1 MRFLNR
7 SDDPPP
13 VRIRRRRQQQRRV
26 LLAAASAVVLAGS
39 ASCAWYIGREGGLAT
54 YTQQAQTRIAAAG
67 ADLHLTVESVQVEGR
82 QRADRQAILA
92 ALGVSRGTPILS
104 VDLDAAKAR
113 LETVPWVRNAAIE
126 RLLPDTLYVRLT
138 ERAPLALWQHGG
150 KFDLVDQDGNIIADA
165 NIGDYPFLPQ
175 VVGSGAPIATPDLL
189 KVLTGEPALQAHVTA
204 SVRVGGRRWDV
215 HLDNGV
221 IVSLPENNA
230 ARAWHRLA
238 ALDRSDKLLE
248 RDVRVVDMRLP
259 DRVVLRV
266 PPDIAKSIIKKGKPA
281 QASPNT

>member
-7 SDDPPP
+7 IDDLPPM
-13 VRIRRRRQQQRRV
+13 RIRRRRQQQRRV
-26 LLAAASAVVLAGS
+26 FLGTVSALVLAVS
-39 ASCAWYIGREGGLAT
+39 ASGAWYIGRDGRLAA
-54 YTQQAQTRIAAAG
+54 YTQEAQTRIAKTG

-82 QRADRQAILA
+82 QRADKRAIRA

-113 LETVPWVRNAAIE
+113 LESVPWVHNASVE

-138 ERAPLALWQHGG
+138 ERTPLALWQHQG

-165 NIGDYPFLPQ
+165 DIRDYPFLPQ
-175 VVGSGAPIATPDLL
+175 VVGSGAPAAAPDLL
-189 KVLTGEPALQAHVTA
+189 KVLGGEPALQGHVTA
-204 SVRVGGRRWDV
+204 SVRVGGRRWDI
-215 HLDNGV
+215 HLDNNIV
-221 IVSLPENNA
+221 VSLPENNA
-230 ARAWHRLA
+230 ASAWHRLA
-238 ALDRSDKLLE
+238 ALDRSNRLLE
-248 RDVRVVDMRLP
+248 RDVQIIDLRLS

-266 PPDIAKSIIKKGKPA
+266 PPDIAKSIIKKGKAA